1 MKIKIYIKTESD
13 KKVFEDSEA
22 KKIFESMEILFLV
35 KNGNNKINFNIHE
48 KRKNWM
54 NKENYLMKMK
64 KKK

>member
-35 KNGNNKINFNIHE
+35 ENGNNKINFNIHE
-48 KRKNWM
+48 KRKN
-54 NKENYLMKMK
+54 
-64 KKK
+64 